1 MSDVLVLNYDYTP
14 LNVTSINR
22 GFVLVSKGRAEI
34 IKSYENPI
42 TSGFKTYVRPLIIR
56 LLNYV
61 KHKING
67 AKANRIRILKR
78 DNYQCVYCGS
88 KKNLTLDHVMP
99 RSRGGGN
106 EWTNLVTSCLKCNL
120 TKGNKTPEEAKMVM
134 SQKPFV
140 PTLIENYGILQKIW
154 EEHKNHLFN

>member
-56 LLNYV
+56 LLNDFRL
-61 KHKING
+61 N
-67 AKANRIRILKR
+67 
-78 DNYQCVYCGS
+78 
-88 KKNLTLDHVMP
+88 
-99 RSRGGGN
+99 
-106 EWTNLVTSCLKCNL
+106 
-120 TKGNKTPEEAKMVM
+120 
-134 SQKPFV
+134 
-140 PTLIENYGILQKIW
+140 
-154 EEHKNHLFN
+154 

>member
-61 KHKING
+61 KHKISG